1 MHNFALPFFNFD
13 AEAEAAGWCSSLA
26 MLSGDSKAL
35 PTTPFLQLNEVSLSD
50 A

>member
-1 MHNFALPFFNFD
+1 MHNFAPPFFNFD
-13 AEAEAAGWCSSLA
+13 AETEAAGWCSSLA

-35 PTTPFLQLNEVSLSD
+35 PMTSFLQLNKGNLSD